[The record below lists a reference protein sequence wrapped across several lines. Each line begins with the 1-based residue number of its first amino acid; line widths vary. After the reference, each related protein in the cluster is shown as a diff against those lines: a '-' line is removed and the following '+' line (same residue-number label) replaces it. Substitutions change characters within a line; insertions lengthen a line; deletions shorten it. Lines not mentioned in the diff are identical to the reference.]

1 MNVKFSLPYLLT
13 GMTMLVAPTHANSHD
28 DGGDNS
34 KYTSAIPAHTI
45 HDTAKNDADSV
56 RTYYAMPTNTS
67 QQFMRVISVNE
78 NRYDVIY
85 VCDNGLTI
93 RRSGGSRAWRNNNPG
108 CIRYSDFA
116 RQMGALGS
124 AGGFAVFPD
133 EQTGMNAIGA
143 LLRGSK
149 YRNLT
154 IADAI
159 TKYAPPHE
167 NNTNGYKQRL
177 QKMTG
182 LSINIRICDLT
193 DEQIQ
198 KVVRA
203 ISIIEGWKAGT
214 ETHISDPRKNL
225 NALEK
230 IPQHFSPQLL
240 YTSNEI
246 TKKLKENVQRTM

>member
-1 MNVKFSLPYLLT
+1 MNIKFSIPYLLT
-13 GMTMLVAPTHANSHD
+13 GMTMLAAPVKANSHD
-28 DGGDNS
+28 EGGSNS
-34 KYTSAIPAHTI
+34 KYISTIPTHNVNN
-45 HDTAKNDADSV
+45 TAENGVDSV
-56 RTYYAMPTNTS
+56 RTCYAIPANSST
-67 QQFMRVISVNE
+67 QFTRVISVNE
-78 NRYDVIY
+78 NGYDVIY

-116 RQMGALGS
+116 RQMGAVGS

-143 LLRGSK
+143 LLRSDK
-149 YRNLT
+149 YISLT

-159 TKYAPPHE
+159 AKYAPPHE
-167 NNTNGYKQRL
+167 NDTQGYKQHL

-182 LSINIRICDLT
+182 LSTDSKICDLT

-203 ISIIEGWKAGT
+203 ISIIEGWKAGN
-214 ETHISDPRKNL
+214 ETHTSAPRKDL
-225 NALEK
+225 IALEQIQK
-230 IPQHFSPQLL
+230 FLPQQHL
-240 YTSNEI
+240 YTINEI
-246 TKKLKENVQRTM
+246 TTKLKNNTQKTM